1 MPVRVPHRRC
11 LGLALALAAAAWLA
25 ACGGGHDQATDA
37 RNVQETVRRSI
48 DAENAGDGK
57 AFVALWTDNGLRS
70 YDAGSRGQIESGAA
84 PLGAEKTEL
93 RAFAATTV
101 KGNTAV
107 ATVDGRVE
115 IGLYRMR
122 FDLVRKGSKW
132 LLDGFKF
139 LGATPPPSGLPVVDV
154 RAVEY
159 GYDVDRAALSSGDF
173 AVRLTNAGQE
183 QHEISIISVP
193 AGQSTADAVFA
204 LKTAN
209 SADLGSL
216 PGGYAPVGHL
226 AFESPGSTGEY
237 TLATKLPP
245 GQYAFVCFLPVGG
258 LDDLGNA
265 KVPGAEPHVAR
276 GMLATFTVG

>member
-1 MPVRVPHRRC
+1 LLVAAV
-11 LGLALALAAAAWLA
+11 LAG
-25 ACGGGHDQATDA
+25 CGGGHDQAADA
-37 RNVQETVRRSI
+37 RSVQDTVRRSI

-57 AFVALWTDNGLRS
+57 AFVALWTDNGLRT
-70 YDAGSRGQIESGAA
+70 YDAGSRGEIESGAA
-84 PLGAEKTEL
+84 PLGAEQTEL
-93 RAFAATTV
+93 RAFTATTV
-101 KGNTAV
+101 KGNTAM
-107 ATVDGRVE
+107 ATVDSRVE

-139 LGATPPPSGLPVVDV
+139 LGATPPPTGVPVADV
-154 RAVEY
+154 RAVDY
-159 GYDVDRAALSSGDF
+159 GYDLDKTTLSSGDF
-173 AVRLTNAGQE
+173 ALRLTNAGQE

-209 SADLGSL
+209 SASLGSL

-226 AFESPGSTGEY
+226 AFENPGSTGEY
-237 TLATKLPP
+237 TLATKLAP

-258 LDDLGNA
+258 LDDFGNA
-265 KVPGAEPHVAR
+265 KVAGAEPHVAR